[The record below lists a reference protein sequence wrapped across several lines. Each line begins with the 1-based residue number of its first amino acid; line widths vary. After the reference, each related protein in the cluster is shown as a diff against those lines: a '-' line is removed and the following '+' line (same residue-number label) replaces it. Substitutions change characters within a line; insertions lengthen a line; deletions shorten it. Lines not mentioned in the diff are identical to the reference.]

1 MNLKP
6 INQTILYGFN
16 KTFNDLVKLYNV
28 NSLPNKILFSG
39 QKGIGKST
47 LSYHFINYI
56 LSIDED
62 HKYLRK
68 PEINTNN
75 KSYLLVKNEP
85 ILISI

>member
-47 LSYHFINYI
+47 LSYHLINYI
-56 LSIDED
+56 L
-62 HKYLRK
+62 
-68 PEINTNN
+68 
-75 KSYLLVKNEP
+75 
-85 ILISI
+85 